1 MQKPLWKHKETRP
14 VLGTLHVLEF
24 TGSRIRMDT
33 IINVSNNAISRS
45 VCRYNGVR
53 APLDRRSAGR
63 NAGQLAPPGSPSN
76 LLTKIVYLAQLF
88 HDQKLHTDSA
98 PLKKK
103 KWLESGIERHSALG
117 FHNLIWGP

>member
-1 MQKPLWKHKETRP
+1 MFSSLQD
-14 VLGTLHVLEF
+14 LESEWILLLMSL
-24 TGSRIRMDT
+24 TMPYPDLYAD
-33 IINVSNNAISRS
+33 II
-45 VCRYNGVR
+45 R

-103 KWLESGIERHSALG
+103 KKKKWLESGIERHSALG